1 MARNLAD
8 MLRRK
13 TGLQVVERYY
23 EEGLRLS
30 RKSKRE
36 KPRNDRWLLQ
46 EAEVQGISIEF
57 LRSAMILVDSERGYA
72 PDEFSELCQRV
83 RVSQYPMTRT
93 TSWRHG
99 SGLRHRPAGAG

>member
-23 EEGLRLS
+23 EEGLRLPHS
-30 RKSKRE
+30 SAPPLE
-36 KPRNDRWLLQ
+36 DRWLLQ